1 MFSSVSVS
9 LFESC
14 ARLRRAHAEEAAT
27 HHALVNAG
35 EGDVV
40 CKEGGWRMV
49 LFVDDFGEV
58 LFRRDAWQ
66 LLFEFY
72 LCVCV
77 CVCVCV

>member
-1 MFSSVSVS
+1 MMFISVSVS
-9 LFESC
+9 LLESC
-14 ARLRRAHAEEAAT
+14 ARLRRSHAERDGT
-27 HHALVNAG
+27 HHALVNVG
-35 EGDVV
+35 KGNVV

-49 LFVDDFGEV
+49 LFVDNFGEV

-77 CVCVCV
+77 